1 MVPDPRNG
9 YSLGAI
15 DFNRH
20 FFLLLLFLDFLQAP
34 SHLRPKLRTGT
45 DVRLYKAAWRGIRV
59 ALFFPLQPP
68 PLHHGTAKFGV
79 LFPSSVL
86 QAETGMHPLLCCLHD
101 LAEDR
106 TPRSV
111 MQAKKKKKKKG
122 CPWCTRHSSSLRQ
135 IFDPKS
141 QGVKLT
147 KNKRRMPS
155 PFDAKSTMTSRPW
168 YFALHLSSPCAQPC
182 GPCTHWPLLDGSS
195 SPLQRAWWRKVLL

>member
-111 MQAKKKKKKKG
+111 MQAKKKKKK
-122 CPWCTRHSSSLRQ
+122 RVSLVHKTLKFASPNLRSKEPGGQ
-135 IFDPKS
+135 TDQEQK
-141 QGVKLT
+141 
-147 KNKRRMPS
+147 KNAI
-155 PFDAKSTMTSRPW
+155 PF
-168 YFALHLSSPCAQPC
+168 
-182 GPCTHWPLLDGSS
+182 
-195 SPLQRAWWRKVLL
+195 